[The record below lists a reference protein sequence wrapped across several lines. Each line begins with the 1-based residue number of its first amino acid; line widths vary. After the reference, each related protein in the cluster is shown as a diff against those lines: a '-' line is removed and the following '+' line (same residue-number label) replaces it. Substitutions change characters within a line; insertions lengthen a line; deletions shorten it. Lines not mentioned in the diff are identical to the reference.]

1 MINKQLTS
9 KSGIKCDQKPAQLN
23 SPEIT
28 KVMTIRS
35 TVTRVCEVITD
46 LHFSVP
52 VALSRPEV
60 PEAVDD
66 VLTLRGDEGSVA
78 VVVKK
83 WDFLKAGQSGWLEV
97 TGLLEDGTAHTVKL
111 MEGEPLTDSDEKEG
125 VSRPL
130 LRKELNKFPNK
141 AELTV
146 VFRTTV
152 DACCEDGPVITF
164 PESKYTLRK
173 YYRDLTDFNDRT
185 FGRWERGPGAPDPRD
200 LTFESLGVASDG
212 NEQYSVKNFT
222 NTGKNLGVILHREFD
237 DLESGTTYAF
247 SARVRRYNTSD
258 PTPKLSLKADNVA
271 ITSIEVLTDPNTW
284 VTLAGTFVASS
295 NFALLVLHSHER
307 DPGIAGNDYLIDY
320 LLVEE
325 V

>member
-1 MINKQLTS
+1 MTSKQLTS
-9 KSGIKCDQKPAQLN
+9 KSGIKCDQTPAALER
-23 SPEIT
+23 PDVT

-52 VALSRPEV
+52 VALSKPKV
-60 PEAVDD
+60 PEAVEE
-66 VLTLRGDEGSVA
+66 VLELRGDEGSVA
-78 VVVKK
+78 VVVEK
-83 WDFLKAGQSGWLEV
+83 WGFMKAGQPGWLEV
-97 TGLLEDGTAHTVKL
+97 TGLLKDGTSHTVKL
-111 MEGEPLTDSDEKEG
+111 MDGEPLTDTDEKDG

-141 AELTV
+141 TELTV

-173 YYRDLTDFNDRT
+173 YYRDLTHFNDRT
-185 FGRWERGPGAPDPRD
+185 FGRWEVGPAAPDPRD
-200 LTFESLGVASDG
+200 LTFESLGVANDG
-212 NEQYSVKNFT
+212 TENYAVRNIT
-222 NTGKNLGVILHREFD
+222 YTDKNLGAVLHRGFD

-247 SARVRRYNTSD
+247 SARVRRYNTAD
-258 PTPKLSLKADNVA
+258 PTPKLSLKVDNAA
-271 ITSIEVLTDPNTW
+271 ITGIETLTDLNKW
-284 VTLAGTFVASS
+284 VTLTGTFVASS
-295 NFALLVLHSHER
+295 DSALLVLHSHER
-307 DPGIAGNDYLIDY
+307 NGMTGNDYLIDY